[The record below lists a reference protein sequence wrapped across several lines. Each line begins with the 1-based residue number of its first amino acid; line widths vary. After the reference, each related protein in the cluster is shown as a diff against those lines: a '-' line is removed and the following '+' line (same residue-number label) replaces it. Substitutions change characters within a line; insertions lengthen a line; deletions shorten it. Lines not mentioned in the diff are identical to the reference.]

1 MRERADHIRVATFA
15 VDNVRGAS
23 DLSEKFE
30 LDENSRI
37 YSYTF
42 AAYSISDPL
51 PAFPDPVATL
61 QLQDSFL
68 ELFAADCPRVSIRA
82 DLPGLAAPAFIKIT
96 ASRDTIAILYLTYGN
111 CDAT

>member
-15 VDNVRGAS
+15 IDNRRGFV

-30 LDENSRI
+30 LGEESRI

-42 AAYSISDPL
+42 AAYSVADPL
-51 PAFPDPVATL
+51 PDFPDPVATL
-61 QLQDSFL
+61 QLQDSHL
-68 ELFAADCPRVSIRA
+68 DLFAADCPRVSIRA
-82 DLPGLAAPAFIKIT
+82 DVPGLAAPAFIKII
-96 ASRDTIAILYLTYGN
+96 ASPGTIAILYITYGN